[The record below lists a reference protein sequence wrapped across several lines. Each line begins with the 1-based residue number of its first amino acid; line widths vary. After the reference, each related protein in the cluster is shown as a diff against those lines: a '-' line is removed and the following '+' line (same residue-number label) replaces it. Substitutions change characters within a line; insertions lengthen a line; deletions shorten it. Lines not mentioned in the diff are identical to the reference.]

1 MFAWSRHSRNH
12 KNLHEIKI
20 TTRFAIFYR
29 QNKGVV
35 MEIRKIFNF
44 FVKKS

>member
-12 KNLHEIKI
+12 KNLHKIKI
-20 TTRFAIFYR
+20 TTHFAISYR
-29 QNKGVV
+29 QNEGVV
-35 MEIRKIFNF
+35 MKIRKKINF

>member
-20 TTRFAIFYR
+20 TAYFAISCR
-29 QNKGVV
+29 QNEGVV